1 METHIGT
8 GNLLTALEEHPYI
21 EQPFLKSEKIEK
33 RIFDKVNKGRPIE
46 EKRLRLPII
55 LPLNLRGKQVIL
67 KG

>member
-33 RIFDKVNKGRPIE
+33 RIFDKVNKGRP
-46 EKRLRLPII
+46 
-55 LPLNLRGKQVIL
+55 
-67 KG
+67 